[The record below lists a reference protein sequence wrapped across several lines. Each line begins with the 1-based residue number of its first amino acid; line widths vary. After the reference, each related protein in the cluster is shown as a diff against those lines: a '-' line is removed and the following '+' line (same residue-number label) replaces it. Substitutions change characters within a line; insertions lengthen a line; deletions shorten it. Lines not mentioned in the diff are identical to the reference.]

1 MKHLIYF
8 IFLLLIIHNYT
19 ILCLR
24 KEKLIENILYG
35 HSITDF
41 SQLPLKN
48 NKQTIPLC
56 TVEPTIKNFSSYISS
71 FNSTKVNVYHNGEC
85 SYDFKLKHYYN
96 NENLANLESILNE
109 NNYSFR
115 DYYGNLIIV
124 SLCYNEYTNYIK
136 GIKQCSEKI
145 FYLSM
150 TNFDFYQ
157 FTFQGE
163 KFPQLSSFSINS
175 DFSSNSSMIVIN
187 GGIKHNGNY
196 NNEYYKIELDYMT
209 GIAHIGRVRNS
220 FIKSIQ
226 GTIDNSITVV
236 NYAKNHYIAISIGGI
251 NDQSISNKIYTLDI
265 NHNILTEIKTK
276 SCEIKPRKG
285 HTATLI
291 KKTNITTFENNI
303 IQYYD
308 IIIFGGRNEKEALND
323 IIIIKIAYMTIDN
336 TFYYSSVEHIKSY
349 GNIPEPRESHNAIYM
364 NDALYIIGGCDY
376 TKGICYNNDIYK
388 LEVENEKFNWVKLN
402 REGKKIES
410 NIAGFMNGFV
420 YYDRTRREYREIV
433 SEMNCKCDLELYG
446 NKTDFDIDCSG
457 NKHNGY
463 IGLIDSND
471 NTQKKKISLPKYA
484 KINLKCKNIDIS
496 LKIKKKPKEIEVK
509 KEKKKVNE
517 TIEENDE
524 DDDDGD
530 VKTIINVIDDDK
542 EISIDNSTEIRNSTE
557 KNTTINKTT
566 VEKEIKKEPKRND
579 TQSSK
584 IVNKTIIINKG
595 PNKQKENKTI
605 INKPN
610 SNSKEINKTVTQ
622 KIITEKKKAKSNITT
637 INSNTTIVQNKT
649 NTTVNKTK
657 IENAKSIVEKTINV
671 TKSNYTICKGR
682 CHKISK
688 VISSI
693 SNNTQNNISNSTS
706 SYCKGRCKKQIANS
720 TELKSNPSSMY
731 CKGRC
736 LKKNHRISESNT
748 ESVASIQLQENEPKS
763 NFVMNMIYS
772 SILFIGVIVLIALFL
787 LCNMN
792 SIINT
797 K

>member
-1 MKHLIYF
+1 MKHMIYF

-19 ILCLR
+19 IRCLR
-24 KEKLIENILYG
+24 NEKLIENILYG

-56 TVEPTIKNFSSYISS
+56 TVEPTIKNFSAYISS
-71 FNSTKVNVYHNGEC
+71 FNSTKVNVYHNGKC

-96 NENLANLESILNE
+96 NENLANIESIINE

-124 SLCYNEYTNYIK
+124 SLCNNEYIK
-136 GIKQCSEKI
+136 GIKQCNEKI

-175 DFSSNSSMIVIN
+175 DYSTNSSMIIIN
-187 GGIKHNGNY
+187 GGITQNGNY
-196 NNEYYKIELDYMT
+196 NSEYYKIELDYLT

-220 FIKSIQ
+220 FTNTIQ

-236 NYAKNHYIAISIGGI
+236 NYAKNNYIAISIGGI
-251 NDQSISNKIYTLDI
+251 NDQTISNKIYTLDI
-265 NHNILTEIKTK
+265 NRNILKEINTK

-291 KKTNITTFENNI
+291 KKTNITAFENNI

-308 IIIFGGRNEKEALND
+308 IIIFGGKNEKETLND

-336 TFYYSSVEHIKSY
+336 TFYYSSVDHIKSY
-349 GNIPEPRESHNAIYM
+349 GDIPEPREGHHAIYM

-376 TKGICYNNDIYK
+376 IKGICYNKDIYK
-388 LEVENEKFNWVKLN
+388 LEIENEKFNWVKLN
-402 REGKKIES
+402 KEEKTIES
-410 NIAGFMNGFV
+410 NIANFMNGFV
-420 YYDRTRREYREIV
+420 YFDRMRREYREII

-463 IGLIDSND
+463 KGLIESND
-471 NTQKKKISLPKYA
+471 NTNKKKISLPKYA
-484 KINLKCKNIDIS
+484 KINLKCKSIELS
-496 LKIKKKPKEIEVK
+496 IKQKQKPKEIEVK
-509 KEKKKVNE
+509 KENKKVNE
-517 TIEENDE
+517 TIEE
-524 DDDDGD
+524 DDDEGD
-530 VKTIINVIDDDK
+530 IKTIINVIDDDDE
-542 EISIDNSTEIRNSTE
+542 EISKDNTTEIRNSRNNIT
-557 KNTTINKTT
+557 KINSTA
-566 VEKEIKKEPKRND
+566 VEKEIKQEPKQNE

-584 IVNKTIIINKG
+584 IVNKTIIIDKGANK
-595 PNKQKENKTI
+595 PKENKTI

-610 SNSKEINKTVTQ
+610 SNSTEINKTVTK
-622 KIITEKKKAKSNITT
+622 KIITEKKQSKKNKTMIKG
-637 INSNTTIVQNKT
+637 NTTIIKNT
-649 NTTVNKTK
+649 TTVNKTK
-657 IENAKSIVEKTINV
+657 IEKTKSIVDKKINV

-682 CHKISK
+682 CHKPSQ

-693 SNNTQNNISNSTS
+693 SNITQINIYNTTS
-706 SYCKGRCKKQIANS
+706 SYCKGRCKKTISNS
-720 TELKSNPSSMY
+720 TVLSELQSNMY

-736 LKKNHRISESNT
+736 LKKNHRISESQT
-748 ESVASIQLQENEPKS
+748 ESVSSIQLQENVPKS

-792 SIINT
+792 SIINS